1 MKNDNDFKKIILT
14 GLFLFLIFLL
24 ASGCATTSGKFSSLE
39 NSKSTRDEV
48 RELLGEPDE
57 IRSQENQD
65 IWKYTFSKF
74 YKPRLTPAKN
84 KVLVTEIYFQ
94 EDVMTDYQITVV
106 AKSAPEKKHRPP
118 RAPMQ
123 GYYNRINTPKAQ
135 KFMADFDLNKDG
147 VVTIKEYKGPPRLF
161 KRIDK
166 NHDNLINLKELNQF
180 KP

>member
-1 MKNDNDFKKIILT
+1 MLT
-14 GLFLFLIFLL
+14 AIFLFLIFLL

-39 NSKSTRDEV
+39 NRKSTRDEV

-74 YKPRLTPAKN
+74 YKPGLTPVRK
-84 KVLVTEIYFQ
+84 KDLVTEIYFQ
-94 EDVMTDYQITVV
+94 QDLMTDYQITVV
-106 AKSAPEKKHRPP
+106 TKPASDKKHRPP